1 MTGWPGRLADI
12 AADIAA
18 AAATATAALLLAGCA
33 SGPPPPDWQLAARS
47 ALDQALAADLRG
59 DARTANLEFD
69 RARTD
74 IARTGR
80 PDLVARAELLRCAAQ
95 VASLQF
101 GPCAGF
107 EALRADAAT
116 PEQAYADHLLGR
128 PDPSRASLLPPAQQA
143 VLALGPA
150 PADSM
155 AARTLQALAD
165 PLSRLVGAALLLQAG
180 QAGPAV
186 IGLAVDTASAQ
197 GWRRPL
203 LAWLGLQRARAL
215 QAGDTAAAA
224 QLQRRMD
231 LASGS
236 R

>member
-1 MTGWPGRLADI
+1 MTRWPGRLA
-12 AADIAA
+12 
-18 AAATATAALLLAGCA
+18 ATAAVLLAGCA

-59 DARTANLEFD
+59 DARLANLEFN

-80 PDLVARAELLRCAAQ
+80 PDLVARAELLRCAAR

-107 EALRADAAT
+107 EALRADAAA

-128 PDPSRASLLPPAQQA
+128 LDPSRSNLLPKAQQT
-143 VLALGPA
+143 VLALGPV
-150 PADSM
+150 PADNV
-155 AARTLQALAD
+155 ATGTLQALAD

-203 LAWLGLQRARAL
+203 LAWLGLQRERAL
-215 QAGDTAAAA
+215 LAGDTAAAA